1 MRLRK
6 RFYFS
11 GFSLMEILVA
21 ISILG
26 IAATAGYQSF
36 YSIERMQYQ
45 AVKATQ
51 NIDKPVAAF
60 NQFFAQYNQSEE
72 NSTAIEV
79 LDLTPNIDAFINTNR
94 FRLDRVRVLLMTK
107 TYQHLSLVDIVTSS
121 AINISPYPY
130 KIGL

>member
-21 ISILG
+21 IGILG
-26 IAATAGYQSF
+26 IAATAAYQSF
-36 YSIERMQYQ
+36 YSIEKIQYQ
-45 AVKATQ
+45 AIQATQ

-60 NQFFAQYNQSEE
+60 NQFFVQYNQDEE

-94 FRLDRVRVLLMTK
+94 YRLDRVRVLFDPNET
-107 TYQHLSLVDIVTSS
+107 SL
-121 AINISPYPY
+121 
-130 KIGL
+130 GLNANPEDLTADPHESKPRGV